1 MANAEALRIEVVYAF
16 PGVQHLVSLNLAV
29 NATAREAVQRSGLSK
44 KFPEI
49 EISGYALGIYGKPIT
64 PEQLLRDGDRV
75 EIYRPLQADPKQAR
89 RDRVNRSRVLAKQAR
104 PK

>member
-1 MANAEALRIEVVYAF
+1 MANAEALRIEVVYAL
-16 PGVQHLVSLNLAV
+16 PGMQHLVSLNLGV

-49 EISGYALGIYGKPIT
+49 ETDGCALGIYGVRIT
-64 PEQLLRDGDRV
+64 LDHVLRDGDRV